1 MGEPTEEIKEET
13 KDITEKDTEPD
24 TEKSDE
30 KKGDTPDDVSAVKQ
44 ESPEMSM
51 EEMYEQSLK
60 LINEGELITGEIIK
74 IEDEFVLVDIGYK
87 SEGSIP
93 INEFRDS
100 DRNIAAKTGD
110 KVDVVL
116 ERKENEDGRVMLSM
130 ERAKK
135 IKVWDHI
142 RDLYN
147 SDGIIQGK
155 VISKVKGGLSVDIG
169 LPAFL
174 PGSQIDLHPIR
185 NLDALVG
192 QVMDLKIL
200 KYNKK
205 RNNIIISRRA
215 ILEAGRMKQKAKTLA
230 LIEEGS
236 IFTGT
241 VKNITD
247 YGLFIDLGG
256 LDGLLHITDMSWGRV
271 AHPSS
276 MYKIGDEITV
286 KVINFDRER
295 ERVSLG
301 LKQLKP
307 DPWVD
312 ANTKFPVGTKV
323 TGRVVNLT
331 DYGAFVEIEEGIEG
345 LIHISEMSWTKK
357 VKHPS
362 QIVNVGE
369 ELEAIVLNLDPG
381 NKRVSLGIKQVKP
394 NPWDLI
400 AEKYPVGTI
409 IEGRIKNI
417 TDFGIFIGIDE
428 DIDGLVHI
436 SDISW
441 TKKIKH
447 PGELYK
453 KADEVQA
460 KVLSISK
467 DNERFSLGIKQLTT
481 DPWEDIPEKYKV
493 GTKVT
498 GRVTNITDFGMFVE
512 LEEGIEGLIHS
523 SEISKSKSKS
533 SLGKFQI
540 DDVIQALV
548 VHVSKQDKKIGLS
561 IRKLQD
567 KEFRDT
573 YDDYKDGV
581 KEAPSTFGL
590 LIKEK
595 MEEAHANLPSEK
607 GEEVTSKEEP
617 PGVGSDDAPA
627 EEASTEKTESTAEEK
642 ESLVEE
648 VTSSEKKASSE
659 EKDSPKE

>member
-1 MGEPTEEIKEET
+1 
-13 KDITEKDTEPD
+13 
-24 TEKSDE
+24 
-30 KKGDTPDDVSAVKQ
+30 
-44 ESPEMSM
+44 
-51 EEMYEQSLK
+51 
-60 LINEGELITGEIIK
+60 
-74 IEDEFVLVDIGYK
+74 
-87 SEGSIP
+87 
-93 INEFRDS
+93 
-100 DRNIAAKTGD
+100 
-110 KVDVVL
+110 
-116 ERKENEDGRVMLSM
+116 
-130 ERAKK
+130 
-135 IKVWDHI
+135 
-142 RDLYN
+142 
-147 SDGIIQGK
+147 
-155 VISKVKGGLSVDIG
+155 
-169 LPAFL
+169 
-174 PGSQIDLHPIR
+174 
-185 NLDALVG
+185 
-192 QVMDLKIL
+192 
-200 KYNKK
+200 
-205 RNNIIISRRA
+205 
-215 ILEAGRMKQKAKTLA
+215 
-230 LIEEGS
+230 
-236 IFTGT
+236 
-241 VKNITD
+241 
-247 YGLFIDLGG
+247 
-256 LDGLLHITDMSWGRV
+256 MSWGRV

-276 MYKIGDEITV
+276 MYRIGDEITV
-286 KVINFDRER
+286 KVISFDRER

-312 ANTKFPVGTKV
+312 ANTRFPVGTKV

-369 ELEAIVLNLDPG
+369 ELEAVVLNLDAG
-381 NKRVSLGIKQVKP
+381 NKRVSLGMKQVKP

-400 AEKYPVGTI
+400 AEKYPVDTI

-467 DNERFSLGIKQLTT
+467 DNERFSLGIKQLTK

-540 DDVIQALV
+540 DDVIQAVV

-567 KEFRDT
+567 KEFRDI

-581 KEAPSTFGL
+581 KEAPSTFGM

-595 MEEAHANLPSEK
+595 MEEATANLPSQE
-607 GEEVTSKEEP
+607 GEEVTDKQEP
-617 PGVGSDDAPA
+617 AGVESDDAPA

-648 VTSSEKKASSE
+648 DTSLEEETSSEEKESSEKDKSSKKKASSKK
-659 EKDSPKE
+659 KDSPKE